1 MDVNELLSLA
11 GKNHLCDVA
20 KNNEAYLNENFGSLS
35 ARFELS
41 DGTKVV
47 CYPAEVV
54 TQCCFKHEIDKMEN
68 NLGAFD
74 SSIQKQLDK
83 NKRSNETSI
92 EKLEEKFDAETIA
105 TSPCVAFV
113 TTKSGTDVYNLC
125 PKDLNRY

>member
-1 MDVNELLSLA
+1 MNVNELLKLA
-11 GKNHLCDVA
+11 GKNHLCEVA
-20 KNNEAYLNENFGSLS
+20 KSNESYLESNFKSLS

-54 TQCCFKHEIDKMEN
+54 TQCCFKREIDKMEN

-74 SSIQKQLDK
+74 SKIQKQLDR

-105 TSPCVAFV
+105 KSPCVAFV
-113 TTKSGTDVYNLC
+113 TTNLGTDVYNLC
-125 PKDLNRY
+125 PKSIM

>member
-1 MDVNELLSLA
+1 MGIDELLNFA

-20 KNNEAYLNENFGSLS
+20 KNNEDYLNENFRNLS
-35 ARFELS
+35 AKFELS

-74 SSIQKQLDK
+74 SSIQKQLNR
-83 NKRSNETSI
+83 NKKSNEISI

-105 TSPCVAFV
+105 MSPCVAFV

-125 PKDLNRY
+125 PKDLN

>member
-1 MDVNELLSLA
+1 MNVSDLLQLA
-11 GKNHLCDVA
+11 GTNHLCDVA
-20 KNNEAYLNENFGSLS
+20 KSNEAYLNQNFHNLS
-35 ARFELS
+35 ASFELS

-74 SSIQKQLDK
+74 LSIQKQLDR

-105 TSPCVAFV
+105 KSPCVAFV
-113 TTKSGTDVYNLC
+113 TTKSGTDTYNIC
-125 PKDLNRY
+125 PKDII